1 MMNELIVSLV
11 PIAFG
16 VALIVGYVAYKRHWK
31 IVDLF

>member
-16 VALIVGYVAYKRHWK
+16 IALIVGYVAYKKHWK
-31 IVDLF
+31 IADYF